1 MKIVWHIARV
11 LLGLIFLVFGS
22 NGFLHFIPMPPP
34 PPGVAGQFAGAL
46 AASHFFIVIFFV
58 QVAGGVLLLIGRFV
72 ALALNILGPI
82 VVSIVMFHVL
92 MDPKGL
98 PTAILVVVLWI
109 VVALG
114 TRGYLA
120 AIFNPRPDV
129 PPDSQG
135 RISV

>member
-34 PPGVAGQFAGAL
+34 SGVAGQFAGAL
-46 AASHFFIVIFFV
+46 AASHFFTVIFLV
-58 QVAGGVLLLIGRFV
+58 QVVGGALLLIGRFV

-82 VVSIVMFHVL
+82 VVSIVMFHAL
-92 MDPKGL
+92 LDPKGL